1 MTTEWT
7 LPTTII
13 QYAEPGGED
22 AHISWLD
29 DGGFYGLKS
38 LDGKSVRTTRD
49 LFHTARDPR
58 HDLTDKTYYLQLT
71 GFNFTNLPTTLS
83 GIEMRLI
90 INRYGRI
97 TDETI
102 QLCLNDSLIGENQAS
117 LDLEVKKI
125 YGGEN
130 FLWNGNLT
138 IQDVQDP
145 SFGVSL
151 RFQSHPH
158 WPHRSSPLI
167 DAVELRIH

>member
-22 AHISWLD
+22 AHVPWFNVD
-29 DGGFYGLKS
+29 NFHGLKS
-38 LDGKSVRTTRD
+38 LDGKAVRTSRD

-58 HDLTDKTYYLQLT
+58 HDLTDKTYYLNLT
-71 GFNFTNLPTTLS
+71 GFNFTNLPTTIS
-83 GIEMRLI
+83 GIEMRLS

-102 QLCLNDSLIGENQAS
+102 QLCLNDALIGENQAS

-138 IQDVQDP
+138 IQDVQDS